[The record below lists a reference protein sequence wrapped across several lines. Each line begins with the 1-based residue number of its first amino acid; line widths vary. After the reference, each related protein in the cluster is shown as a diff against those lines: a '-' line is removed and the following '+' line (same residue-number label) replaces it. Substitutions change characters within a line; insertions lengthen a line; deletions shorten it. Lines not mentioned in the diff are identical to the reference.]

1 MSVNSGGSSSKE
13 QVLRGSGRG
22 PGFIARVETEGLLHP
37 GRGVNARDSVR
48 DNRGAIRR
56 EIMSDSVRENRG
68 ANRREIMS
76 DSVRENRGANRREIL
91 STGARDLG
99 KGIRCYAC
107 GNFGQMARECAMA
120 VCSGWK
126 RISSGN
132 GPRVRG
138 SSPVGPRQ

>member
-1 MSVNSGGSSSKE
+1 
-13 QVLRGSGRG
+13 VLRGSGRG

-37 GRGVNARDSVR
+37 GRGVNARDSLR
-48 DNRGAIRR
+48 DNRGAMRR

-68 ANRREIMS
+68 ANRREIS
-76 DSVRENRGANRREIL
+76 SI
-91 STGARDLG
+91 GARELG

-107 GNFGQMARECAMA
+107 GNFGHVARECDMA
-120 VCSGWK
+120 DCSGWK

-132 GPRVRG
+132 GPRVRR